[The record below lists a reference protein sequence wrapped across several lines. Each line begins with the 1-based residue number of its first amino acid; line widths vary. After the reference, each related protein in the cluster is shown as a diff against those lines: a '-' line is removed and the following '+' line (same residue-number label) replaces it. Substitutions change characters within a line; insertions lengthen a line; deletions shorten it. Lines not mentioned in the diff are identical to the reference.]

1 MTAGA
6 ILQGT
11 YAANMEAIYAARGT
25 QGGTFLPSSRTE
37 SGKTI
42 NGSTSTDFS
51 QSTLLSEIAQKY
63 NVRNMS
69 PREMAS
75 MSIELYQSGAISFQD
90 HALLSF
96 QPELSP
102 QFDNISPETYG
113 KADTPR
119 DFIIQ
124 WHSQLKIH
132 EKYGDAT
139 SAKNDKRIINILAN
153 LSTLRD
159 SADISAPQT
168 LI

>member
-1 MTAGA
+1 MTAVA

-11 YAANMEAIYAARGT
+11 FAVKMEANYAAKAT
-25 QGGTFLPSSRTE
+25 QGGIFLPSSRTE

-51 QSTLLSEIAQKY
+51 QSALLSKIAQKY

-75 MSIELYQSGAISFQD
+75 MSLGLYQSGAISFQD

-96 QPELSP
+96 QPELGP

-119 DFIIQ
+119 DFIAQ
-124 WHSQLKIH
+124 WESQLKIH
-132 EKYGDAT
+132 EKYGDAA
-139 SAKNDKRIINILAN
+139 SAKNDSRIINILAN

-159 SADISAPQT
+159 LADISAPQT

>member
-11 YAANMEAIYAARGT
+11 YAANMEAIYAARAT
-25 QGGTFLPSSRTE
+25 QGGTFLPSPHTE

-51 QSTLLSEIAQKY
+51 QSALLSKIAQKY

-75 MSIELYQSGAISFQD
+75 MSLELYQSGAISFQD

-96 QPELSP
+96 QPELGP
-102 QFDNISPETYG
+102 QFNDLFPETYD

-119 DFIIQ
+119 DFIAQ
-124 WHSQLKIH
+124 WESQLKMH

-139 SAKNDKRIINILAN
+139 SAKNDRRIINILAN
-153 LSTLRD
+153 LLTLGD
-159 SADISAPQT
+159 SANDFRPKT
-168 LI
+168 FV